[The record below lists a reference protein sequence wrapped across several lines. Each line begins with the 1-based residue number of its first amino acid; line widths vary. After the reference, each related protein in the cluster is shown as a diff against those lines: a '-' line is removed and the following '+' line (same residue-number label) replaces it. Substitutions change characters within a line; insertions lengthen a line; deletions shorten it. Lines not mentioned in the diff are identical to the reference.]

1 MSQERGSD
9 RPDEGEPGQPAGGEQ
24 ATEGA
29 RPVGGEPAAA
39 PSVSEAG
46 RADERDPDHWLRK
59 LTAREWVQA
68 GLGELRRASEA
79 YRMRQPRAGHAGARR
94 AAGMALNGALRVAP
108 DESWGRSYME
118 HLSAV
123 ARSAEVPEEV
133 REAARLLVEAPP
145 GGALVALRSASGDE
159 RLLEA
164 ARTVMAHALAV
175 VVRAEGE

>member
-1 MSQERGSD
+1 MSHERGSD
-9 RPDEGEPGQPAGGEQ
+9 RPDAGEPGQPVE
-24 ATEGA
+24 
-29 RPVGGEPAAA
+29 GEPAAA
-39 PSVSEAG
+39 PDAG
-46 RADERDPDHWLRK
+46 HADERDPDHWLRK

-118 HLSAV
+118 HLVAV
-123 ARSAEVPEEV
+123 SRSDEVPGEV
-133 REAARLLVEAPP
+133 REAAALLLEAPAP